1 MSIETTPNPVLARNI
16 VHDVSAQ
23 VDIGTVA
30 LRLGVDNLTD
40 KDPSY
45 PQIAYGDI
53 LGRRF
58 YAGARIKLN

>member
-1 MSIETTPNPVLARNI
+1 M
-16 VHDVSAQ
+16 SAQ
-23 VDIGTVA
+23 LDLGTVA
-30 LRLGVDNLTD
+30 LRFGVDNLTD